1 MQIASQLSNFFPQRS
16 ETNSLS
22 LSLDR
27 FDSAG
32 GSDVEVDT
40 KSSDRSG
47 YVTFGMS
54 SAEVIESDLAD
65 NDPTNDSLALV
76 MREAGGIGPYVD
88 LPDEERQ
95 RLHTKYATSP
105 ESRSQPLAG
114 LASDLTAC
122 VPYLAPTYRNGEFRL
137 SGQPHK
143 YRVDSLGRP
152 EWALAYFRE
161 GPVTTALRDGCTTTV
176 GSWGTSPPGTPEPV
190 GGYVGGHLIAAGLG
204 GSPARLNL
212 TPQAQ
217 EINASTFPRIESAV
231 KACGSKSQWM
241 VDYKITPRYGASPLT
256 PNSYRV
262 WIRVLPNEWSWG
274 WVSGGGEGAIEIAN
288 WTSAQPSHLNN
299 VANINRQVDAYTA
312 AVRAVCP

>member
-1 MQIASQLSNFFPQRS
+1 MIKHPSIYTQPEYDMSFRTLMVVVAITLAGCGG
-16 ETNSLS
+16 
-22 LSLDR
+22 
-27 FDSAG
+27 G

-114 LASDLTAC
+114 LARDLTAC
-122 VPYLAPTYRNGEFRL
+122 VPYLAPTYRSGEFRL
-137 SGQPHK
+137 SGQPHN
-143 YRVDSLGRP
+143 YRVDLLGRP

-161 GPVTTALRDGCTTTV
+161 GRVTTALRDGCTTTV
-176 GSWGTSPPGTPEPV
+176 GSWGIAPLPPA
-190 GGYVGGHLIAAGLG
+190 LQ
-204 GSPARLNL
+204 SR
-212 TPQAQ
+212 
-217 EINASTFPRIESAV
+217 SAV
-231 KACGSKSQWM
+231 
-241 VDYKITPRYGASPLT
+241 
-256 PNSYRV
+256 
-262 WIRVLPNEWSWG
+262 
-274 WVSGGGEGAIEIAN
+274 
-288 WTSAQPSHLNN
+288 TSA
-299 VANINRQVDAYTA
+299 AT
-312 AVRAVCP
+312 